1 MFCKLTGD
9 LPEAMD
15 KGWQG
20 RTALLR
26 SLIRERTRALHR
38 YSLWDAAI
46 WEKSRLAI
54 IRENNSSW
62 SQHCQSRN
70 YPLTQWHWL
79 RLLAT
84 FIKFG
89 AVTQGLSLVTV
100 VFIGVTEPCPQDRTQ
115 LCQTTHKH
123 TTKKKVLMYTK
134 ALFPKCSRD
143 GKILHYSCTKR
154 WFFDILG
161 RRDVLGGGSHG
172 KGLRA
177 ALSFSDQVMLYETSA
192 SLGELL

>member
-115 LCQTTHKH
+115 LCQATYKH
-123 TTKKKVLMYTK
+123 TTKRKSWCTQKQGQNLSHY
-134 ALFPKCSRD
+134 
-143 GKILHYSCTKR
+143 LHLSYPSCA
-154 WFFDILG
+154 
-161 RRDVLGGGSHG
+161 SQH
-172 KGLRA
+172 
-177 ALSFSDQVMLYETSA
+177 LSYRGYLPA
-192 SLGELL
+192 SYQ

>member
-9 LPEAMD
+9 LPEATD

-20 RTALLR
+20 RTALSWILNKEW
-26 SLIRERTRALHR
+26 ITALHR

-79 RLLAT
+79 RPLTT

-89 AVTQGLSLVTV
+89 AVTQGSVISHGGICLCYGTLPTD
-100 VFIGVTEPCPQDRTQ
+100 QDPITLDSIQ
-115 LCQTTHKH
+115 IQNKW
-123 TTKKKVLMYTK
+123 KVLMYTK
-134 ALFPKCSRD
+134 ARVESVITCICYTHPV
-143 GKILHYSCTKR
+143 LHNIRPIPS
-154 WFFDILG
+154 
-161 RRDVLGGGSHG
+161 
-172 KGLRA
+172 
-177 ALSFSDQVMLYETSA
+177 
-192 SLGELL
+192 